1 MPRNTLVLLMT
12 ATLGFGCTQE
22 TGETPASEADTT
34 GEIQAAGSTA
44 VPTESGI
51 VDAERAAVA
60 ARSELPQPK
69 TETDLLD
76 CSAMDGVSVYCGY
89 QNPEDLVLVP
99 GGGLLVVSEM
109 GEFMLDTPGR
119 LSTLDLATGA
129 RGAIDIDWSAAG
141 AAWGEA
147 DCEAPDVAAFSP
159 HGIDLGTR
167 SDGSHQLLVVNHG
180 LREAVEFF
188 ELLDGDDGWSL
199 AWRGCALPPGD
210 PFINDVAGLADGGF
224 FVTHMWDK
232 STSFEEVV
240 AQYQAGED
248 IGWVW
253 EWHPD
258 EGFTKL
264 AGSDE
269 LMPNG
274 IAVSPDER
282 KVFVNVYLG
291 NRTIR
296 IDRETGTVDG
306 AFDVQQPDNI
316 TVDAD
321 GALWVAS
328 HKHDP
333 LGQTCAA
340 VAEGPC
346 LLPYELVRADAD
358 TLETEVVFS
367 GDGPPM
373 GYSTVAL
380 RVGDRLY
387 FGSAHGDRIASRALT
402 D

>member
-1 MPRNTLVLLMT
+1 MRNGLVLLVIAMLGAGCAQEAPEAPPVDPPSEARPT
-12 ATLGFGCTQE
+12 ASSQA
-22 TGETPASEADTT
+22 TGEP
-34 GEIQAAGSTA
+34 GVI
-44 VPTESGI
+44 
-51 VDAERAAVA
+51 DAERAAVA

-69 TETDLLD
+69 TEPALLD
-76 CSAMDGVSVYCGY
+76 CAALDGISVYCGY

-99 GGGLLVVSEM
+99 GGGLLLVSEM

-119 LSTLDLATGA
+119 LSTLDLEAGA
-129 RGAIDIDWSAAG
+129 RGEIAIDWSAAG
-141 AAWGEA
+141 ANWGEA
-147 DCEAPDVAAFSP
+147 DCEAPDAEAFSP
-159 HGIDLGTR
+159 HGIDLSTR
-167 SDGSHQLLVVNHG
+167 ADGSHQLLVVNHG

-188 ELLDGDDGWSL
+188 ELLGGDDGWSL

-210 PFINDVAGLADGGF
+210 PFMNDVAGLADGGF

-232 STSFEEVV
+232 STAFEEIV
-240 AQYQAGED
+240 AQYQAGAD

-282 KVFVNVYLG
+282 RVFVNVYLG

-296 IDRETGTVDG
+296 IDRETGAVDG

-328 HKHDP
+328 HGHDP

-340 VAEGPC
+340 VTEGPC
-346 LLPYELVRADAD
+346 LLPYALVRADPD

-373 GYSTVAL
+373 GYTTVAL